1 MSNIRSSRHNS
12 LSSNQSINSLTTKKP
27 TKFPLPN
34 ATKPR
39 YIVSKK
45 LEINE
50 LPDDILLYIFRFL
63 SPIDLL
69 NIGIVCQ
76 RW

>member
-1 MSNIRSSRHNS
+1 MSNSKSNRLSM
-12 LSSNQSINSLTTKKP
+12 SSNQSKNSITTKKP
-27 TKFPLPN
+27 TIFPLPN

-39 YIVSKK
+39 YRVSKK
-45 LEINE
+45 TETHE
-50 LPDDILLYIFRFL
+50 LPDDILLYIFRYL

-69 NIGIVCQ
+69 NIGIVCR

>member
-1 MSNIRSSRHNS
+1 MSSIRHSS
-12 LSSNQSINSLTTKKP
+12 SSNQSKQT

-45 LEINE
+45 IQINE
-50 LPDDILLYIFRFL
+50 LPDDILLYIFRYL

-69 NIGIVCQ
+69 NTGIVCQ

>member
-1 MSNIRSSRHNS
+1 MSNSKQMRRSS
-12 LSSNQSINSLTTKKP
+12 SSNQSINSSTTRK
-27 TKFPLPN
+27 TTVFPLPN

-39 YIVSKK
+39 HRVTKK
-45 LEINE
+45 IELNE
-50 LPDDILLYIFRFL
+50 LPDDVLLYIFRLL

-69 NIGIVCQ
+69 NIGIICR

>member
-1 MSNIRSSRHNS
+1 MSNSKPIRRSS
-12 LSSNQSINSLTTKKP
+12 SSNQSMNSSTSTKKH
-27 TKFPLPN
+27 TVFPLPN

-39 YIVSKK
+39 YMVSKK
-45 LEINE
+45 LEVNE
-50 LPDDILLYIFRFL
+50 LNDDVLLYIFRFL

-69 NIGIVCQ
+69 NIGIVCR

>member
-1 MSNIRSSRHNS
+1 MSNSRLIRHSS
-12 LSSNQSINSLTTKKP
+12 SSNQSINSITTKKT

-50 LPDDILLYIFRFL
+50 LPDDVLLYIFRFL
-63 SPIDLL
+63 TPIDLL
-69 NIGIVCQ
+69 NIGIVCH

>member
-1 MSNIRSSRHNS
+1 MSSTSKSMKHS
-12 LSSNQSINSLTTKKP
+12 FSSNQSINSTSSKKA
-27 TKFPLPN
+27 TRFPLPN

-39 YIVSKK
+39 HMVSRK

-50 LPDDILLYIFRFL
+50 LPDDVLLHIFRYL
-63 SPIDLL
+63 TPIDLL
-69 NIGIVCQ
+69 NISIVSH

>member
-1 MSNIRSSRHNS
+1 MSNSRRSSS
-12 LSSNQSINSLTTKKP
+12 LNQSINSITIKKP

-45 LEINE
+45 IEINE

-69 NIGIVCQ
+69 NVGIVCQ

>member
-1 MSNIRSSRHNS
+1 MSNSRSIRRTS
-12 LSSNQSINSLTTKKP
+12 SSNQSINSVTTKK
-27 TKFPLPN
+27 TTIFPLPN

-39 YIVSKK
+39 YMVSKK

-50 LPDDILLYIFRFL
+50 LSDDIFLYIFRYL

-69 NIGIVCQ
+69 NIGTVCR

>member
-1 MSNIRSSRHNS
+1 MSNSRSIRHSS
-12 LSSNQSINSLTTKKP
+12 SSNQSINSITTKKTT

-50 LPDDILLYIFRFL
+50 LPDDVLLYIFRFL
-63 SPIDLL
+63 TPIDLL
-69 NIGIVCQ
+69 NIGIVCH

>member
-1 MSNIRSSRHNS
+1 MSVRRTSS
-12 LSSNQSINSLTTKKP
+12 SSNTITTKKP

-45 LEINE
+45 IEINE
-50 LPDDILLYIFRFL
+50 LPDDLLLYIFRFL

-69 NIGIVCQ
+69 NIGIVSH